1 MTDLNNWQ
9 SNIHSMELKQKNEF
23 PCVFAKCEDFEEY
36 FEGVWMEF
44 DSLDSINNNIVN
56 MKAILQQEKEHFD
69 NEVLYEQVI
78 PNRSVKEAGGRS
90 IVNKYMRCLRSF
102 EKSRLLDSMKRKFL
116 EDL

>member
-1 MTDLNNWQ
+1 MTDLNNWM

-56 MKAILQQEKEHFD
+56 MKAILQQGAIHKWRR
-69 NEVLYEQVI
+69 NIEQPTVT
-78 PNRSVKEAGGRS
+78 
-90 IVNKYMRCLRSF
+90 
-102 EKSRLLDSMKRKFL
+102 
-116 EDL
+116 

>member
-1 MTDLNNWQ
+1 MMTDLNNWM

-23 PCVFAKCEDFEEY
+23 PCEDFEEY

-44 DSLDSINNNIVN
+44 DTLDSINNNIVN
-56 MKAILQQEKEHFD
+56 MEAILQQEKEHFD
-69 NEVLYEQVI
+69 NGVLHEQVL

-90 IVNKYMRCLRSF
+90 IMNKYMRCLRSF